1 MRKESYSTK
10 NGAQVVPMAK
20 KGKQTFS
27 RYKLE
32 LVEVP
37 LRSAGSRTR
46 VAKTQTTRH
55 NLRWKTSA
63 EGNPASQMSDVI
75 LRYDGVGDG
84 GEVAKVLQ
92 EQQSQQV
99 GSGADIGEKFEDMNK
114 QSMRKKLPRQEIQ
127 EDYEKQVEKFKKD
140 LEEYYNKYP
149 QAWPANHAG
158 LSMTAPGRKEDDSK
172 QEQKETVAELNEHAL
187 EKDFRNEEISGDQLG
202 RMEMDTQEMR
212 PAQYDPAAM
221 SMTMS
226 MGCQWE
232 LHSHK

>member
-46 VAKTQTTRH
+46 VAKTQPTRH

-140 LEEYYNKYP
+140 LEEHYNKYP

-158 LSMTAPGRKEDDSK
+158 PSRTSMIQGEKKTIQNKNRKKLS
-172 QEQKETVAELNEHAL
+172 LN
-187 EKDFRNEEISGDQLG
+187 
-202 RMEMDTQEMR
+202 
-212 PAQYDPAAM
+212 
-221 SMTMS
+221 
-226 MGCQWE
+226 
-232 LHSHK
+232 